1 MKGIIILG
9 INYTSKSYNINSKD
23 VKVEMPKVDENNSI
37 DYMKMM
43 EMQMKQIE
51 QLQQAPAK

>member
-1 MKGIIILG
+1 MKGIIKLG